1 MITRSITLL
10 LLAGASAVGGM
21 ALLFAGEQEPASAN
35 PAGDACEAVSAS
47 DEPRLNIAMEADQ
60 FGMVPPCRAEIVVYT
75 PRHSQLAAVEGVIT
89 FIDDASGSQL
99 RTAAPVALALEPRS
113 NGMRE
118 ATFALPPIEE
128 LACRRATASFEIAR
142 CLSDDGQELSCPD
155 VRIAH
160 ADAFS
165 VFDVT
170 GAQLSVCRAN

>member
-10 LLAGASAVGGM
+10 LLAGASAVGGI
-21 ALLFAGEQEPASAN
+21 ALLFAGEQEPASAS
-35 PAGDACEAVSAS
+35 PAGDACKAVSAS

-75 PRHSQLAAVEGVIT
+75 PRHSQLAAIEGVIT
-89 FIDDASGSQL
+89 FTEDASGSQVG
-99 RTAAPVALALEPRS
+99 AAPIALALEPQS

-118 ATFALPPIEE
+118 ATFAFPPIEE

-142 CLSDDGQELSCPD
+142 CLSADGQQLSCPD
-155 VRIAH
+155 VRIAR
-160 ADAFS
+160 ADAFG

-170 GAQLSVCRAN
+170 GAQVSVCRAN